1 MPSRRALL
9 GTATAAALL
18 PGPATAQQTTQNT
31 TQNTAIL
38 RKPIPSSGEP
48 IPAIGLGTARRYE
61 DVKTDEDLLPLRD
74 TFAAFVAAGG
84 SVVDTSPT
92 YGTAEAVT
100 GRLAAELG
108 IRDRL
113 FLATKVSITGKEAGQ
128 AQIEASFKALRTN
141 RIDLVA
147 VHNLRDTAVH
157 LATLR
162 DLQAAGRIR
171 YTGVTTSFE
180 NQHDA
185 LADLMAREKLDF
197 VQVDYAL
204 DNRGAERRI
213 LPLARDKGI
222 AVMLNLPFGRGRLF
236 RAVLDKPL
244 PPWTAE
250 FDCTTWPQFF
260 LKYLVS
266 HPAVTCPAP
275 GMAKPEYVADN
286 LVAARGHLPDAAT
299 RRRMEDYIA
308 TL

>member
-1 MPSRRALL
+1 MPARRDLL
-9 GTATAAALL
+9 LAALAASAL
-18 PGPATAQQTTQNT
+18 PPGAPHAQPAPQPAPL
-31 TQNTAIL
+31 I
-38 RKPIPSSGEP
+38 RKPVAPGGETIPV
-48 IPAIGLGTARRYE
+48 IGLGTARRYE
-61 DVKTDEDLLPLRD
+61 DVRTDAELVPLRA
-74 TFAAFVAAGG
+74 TLAAFVAAGG

-113 FLATKVSITGKEAGQ
+113 FLATKVSISGREAGQ
-128 AQIEASFKALRTN
+128 AQIEESFRALRTD

-171 YTGVTTSFE
+171 YVGVTTSFE

-185 LADLMAREKLDF
+185 LADLMEREKLD
-197 VQVDYAL
+197 VIQVDYAL

-213 LPLARDKGI
+213 LPLAQDKGI

-236 RAVLDKPL
+236 RAVQDRPL
-244 PPWTAE
+244 PPWAAG
-250 FDCTTWPQFF
+250 FDCATWPQFF
-260 LKYLVS
+260 LKYLVG

-286 LVAARGHLPDAAT
+286 LAAARGRLPDAPT
-299 RRRMEDYIA
+299 RRRMEQHIES
-308 TL
+308 L